1 MMEPFTIRCETCRA
15 KLRVRDER
23 VLGQIHECPRCGSM
37 VLIAAPGA
45 TAAVVE
51 AKIQAAGAGA
61 SMESIAFPA
70 TASAASGDTMFA
82 AAMPDS
88 HAAAPV
94 EAPPIDAAT
103 AAFDWSR
110 VAFWSAGGAA
120 LFIAGGIVGAILL
133 GGGDVE
139 TLPAVPTAEAAAVRQ
154 PVLPEAN
161 EAPTRPAK
169 DLVSEKPV
177 IASAEPTSEAESAPV
192 TESSI
197 VDAPVEQ
204 PATAPVVEPPQPA
217 IVAAEVPQQ
226 ETERKLTLEPVPAKA
241 SMSELAAELEA
252 PAYATVVELIDVAPE
267 AAKPQA
273 EAFARPATNID
284 DQLAMPIVG
293 MEINAMP
300 LSSFVET
307 ISEMSAVPIVLDD
320 ATLKAAG
327 VTARTKVS
335 VRAGQETI
343 ESLLTKTLSRH
354 KLAWEEHDGKIV
366 IVPAR

>member
-1 MMEPFTIRCETCRA
+1 MMEPFTIRCETCRT

-37 VLIAAPGA
+37 VLIAVPGA
-45 TAAVVE
+45 AAAAEAKTQAAAVGVPT
-51 AKIQAAGAGA
+51 
-61 SMESIAFPA
+61 ESIAFPA
-70 TASAASGDTMFA
+70 MASVASADETFA
-82 AAMPDS
+82 AAIPEF
-88 HAAAPV
+88 HANAPAK
-94 EAPPIDAAT
+94 APPIDAAT

-139 TLPAVPTAEAAAVRQ
+139 TLPAVPTAETAAVRQ

-161 EAPTRPAK
+161 EVPTRPTK
-169 DLVSEKPV
+169 DLVSEQPA
-177 IASAEPTSEAESAPV
+177 IANEESTSETESALV

-197 VDAPVEQ
+197 VDTPIEQ
-204 PATAPVVEPPQPA
+204 PSTAPAVEPPQPA
-217 IVAAEVPQQ
+217 AVAAEAPQQ
-226 ETERKLTLEPVPAKA
+226 EPERTLTLEPVPAKA

-252 PAYATVVELIDVAPE
+252 PAYATVVEPIDVVPDG
-267 AAKPQA
+267 AKPQA
-273 EAFARPATNID
+273 EAFARPTTNID

-300 LSSFVET
+300 LASFVET

-354 KLAWEEHDGKIV
+354 KLAWEEHDGEIV

>member
-1 MMEPFTIRCETCRA
+1 MMEPFTIRCETCRTR
-15 KLRVRDER
+15 LRVRDER
-23 VLGQIHECPRCGSM
+23 VLGQIHKCPRCGSM
-37 VLIAAPGA
+37 VLIAVPGA
-45 TAAVVE
+45 ATAVE
-51 AKIQAAGAGA
+51 ATMKAAGAGA

-70 TASAASGDTMFA
+70 TASVASADEMFA
-82 AAMPDS
+82 AAIPEPC
-88 HAAAPV
+88 APAPA
-94 EAPPIDAAT
+94 EAPPIEAAT

-133 GGGDVE
+133 RGGDVE
-139 TLPAVPTAEAAAVRQ
+139 TLPAAPAAEVAAIRQ

-161 EAPTRPAK
+161 EVPTRPTK
-169 DLVSEKPV
+169 DLVSEQPA
-177 IASAEPTSEAESAPV
+177 IANEESTSETESALV

-197 VDAPVEQ
+197 VDTPIE
-204 PATAPVVEPPQPA
+204 PPSTAPVVEPPQPA
-217 IVAAEVPQQ
+217 TVAVEVPQQ
-226 ETERKLTLEPVPAKA
+226 EPERKLTLEPVPAKA

-252 PAYATVVELIDVAPE
+252 PAYATVVEPIDVAPE

-300 LSSFVET
+300 LASFVDA

-354 KLAWEEHDGKIV
+354 KLAWEEHDGKII